1 MPNITLTLSHPL
13 NQAIQPGT
21 NDIAYY
27 ANVSSYPLSDSSSVS
42 YADNTHVELGP
53 IIAVNFANKTI
64 TCDVESSVVLPT
76 TSDFIFFSKDNRA
89 NMTSL
94 LGYYAEVEIKNNA
107 TEEAELFS
115 VGSEIFESS
124 K

>member
-1 MPNITLTLSHPL
+1 MPNITFTFSYPL

-27 ANVSSYPLSDSSSVS
+27 ANTSSYPLSNSSSVS

-53 IIAVNFANKTI
+53 IIAVNFANKEI
-64 TCDVESSVVLPT
+64 TCDVSANVVLPT
-76 TSDFIFFSKDNRA
+76 TNDFIFFSKDNRA
-89 NMTSL
+89 NMSSL
-94 LGYYAEVEIKNNA
+94 LGYYAEVEIKNNS
-107 TEEAELFS
+107 TIKAELFS

>member
-1 MPNITLTLSHPL
+1 MPNVTLTFSHPL
-13 NQAIQPGT
+13 NQAVQPGT
-21 NDIAYY
+21 NDVVYF
-27 ANVSSYPLSDSSSVS
+27 VSTSSYPLSNSTTVN
-42 YADNTHVELGP
+42 YADNLEKELGP
-53 IIAVNFANKTI
+53 ILAVNFANKTI
-64 TCDVESSVVLPT
+64 TCDVQTSTPIPT

-94 LGYYAEVEIKNNA
+94 LGYYAQVEIKNNS